1 MNWLRIKPALIV
13 VMAAGL
19 ALGGSARAMAA
30 APAAVA
36 PSDADCMACHGQKTP
51 PRKPG
56 SKGPKAPPFVDAAR
70 FKDSVHADNGCAS
83 CHADVDLASHPAK
96 PAGPVVCA
104 NCHDKPSATYSASV
118 HGKARQAGDT
128 GAAQC
133 TDCHGVHDIIKVN
146 DPLSPVSRDNL
157 GATCGQCHPDAV
169 KDFRGS
175 IHGQA
180 MANGVREAP
189 SCVDCHSDH
198 AIESLKGASPM
209 KVSGQVCSRCHGD
222 AKLNAKFD
230 LPGNRVS
237 TFFESYHGMAAKMGS
252 TTAADCASC
261 HGYHN
266 ILPASDPKSS
276 VNKAN
281 LIATCQKCHPNAN
294 ARFAQGTIHEDK
306 TAGTDTGSR
315 IDRWVRSAYLLMIF
329 SVIGGMVVH
338 NLLIL
343 RKKALASLRDPNR
356 TVVRMSPAARIQ
368 HGLLATSFIVLV
380 ITGFALKFPDS
391 GLSWLMG
398 SSEFIR
404 RTGHR
409 AAACVMIVGAVAH
422 LFFVVFTR
430 EGRKFVLDMLP
441 EPKDL
446 SDVVVT
452 LKHYILPGQ
461 PKPQFKRFGY
471 AEKAEYW
478 AVVWGTFLMAATGLM
493 IWFKLYA
500 TQWVPRWVLEVAT
513 TVHFFEAILATLA
526 ILVWHFYFV
535 IFDPDVYP
543 VNWAW
548 LDGKVTPH
556 HYQEEHGLDLDA
568 PGLPGHGERAPKDLD
583 EDDSGQPSHP
593 V

>member
-1 MNWLRIKPALIV
+1 
-13 VMAAGL
+13 
-19 ALGGSARAMAA
+19 
-30 APAAVA
+30 
-36 PSDADCMACHGQKTP
+36 
-51 PRKPG
+51 
-56 SKGPKAPPFVDAAR
+56 
-70 FKDSVHADNGCAS
+70 
-83 CHADVDLASHPAK
+83 
-96 PAGPVVCA
+96 
-104 NCHDKPSATYSASV
+104 
-118 HGKARQAGDT
+118 
-128 GAAQC
+128 
-133 TDCHGVHDIIKVN
+133 
-146 DPLSPVSRDNL
+146 
-157 GATCGQCHPDAV
+157 
-169 KDFRGS
+169 
-175 IHGQA
+175 
-180 MANGVREAP
+180 
-189 SCVDCHSDH
+189 
-198 AIESLKGASPM
+198 
-209 KVSGQVCSRCHGD
+209 
-222 AKLNAKFD
+222 
-230 LPGNRVS
+230 
-237 TFFESYHGMAAKMGS
+237 
-252 TTAADCASC
+252 
-261 HGYHN
+261 
-266 ILPASDPKSS
+266 
-276 VNKAN
+276 
-281 LIATCQKCHPNAN
+281 
-294 ARFAQGTIHEDK
+294 
-306 TAGTDTGSR
+306 
-315 IDRWVRSAYLLMIF
+315 MIF